1 MIKRVL
7 LENELRTALK
17 RSPIVL
23 LSGPRQCGKTTL
35 AREIVDVTSV
45 NYLDCEDPV
54 TLARLSEPMTALS
67 ALRGF
72 VVIDEVQRRPDLFPV
87 LRVLADRPNNPAR
100 FLILG
105 SASGELLRQSSESLA
120 GRLEV
125 LTMQGFIPGEVD
137 AEALPTLWRRGG
149 FPRSL
154 LAASDDDSYAWRS
167 QFIATLVERDI
178 PSWGVRISP
187 TALTRFWH
195 MLAHYHGQTWNASE
209 MARAMGLSQPTVR
222 HYLDIMTDAF
232 MVRQLQPF
240 HANTLKRQ
248 VKAPKI
254 FIRDAGLLHT
264 LLGYRSERDIYMSPK
279 IGASWEGWI
288 IESIIASVRPD
299 AVWFW
304 ATHAGAEI
312 DLVMVANG
320 RRIGVECKRS
330 DAPRITPSMVTA
342 RTELQLDELF
352 VVYPGPLTYPLADH
366 IQALSIRTLAS
377 QPDYLVCSQ

>member
-1 MIKRVL
+1 MIKRLHLEEEL
-7 LENELRTALK
+7 LTALK

-35 AREIVDVTSV
+35 ARQFVNATSV
-45 NYLDCEDPV
+45 NYFDCEDPIA
-54 TLARLSEPMTALS
+54 LARLGEPMTALG
-67 ALRGF
+67 ALRGI
-72 VVIDEVQRRPDLFPV
+72 VVIDEVQRRPELFPV
-87 LRVLADRPNNPAR
+87 LRVLADRPDNPAT

-125 LTMQGFIPGEVD
+125 LTMQGFNLGEVE
-137 AEALPTLWRRGG
+137 AEVVPTLWQRGG

-154 LAASDDDSYAWRS
+154 LAASDNDSYAWRS
-167 QFIATLVERDI
+167 QFIATLIERDI

-187 TALTRFWH
+187 TALIRFWH
-195 MLAHYHGQTWNASE
+195 MLAHYHGQTWNAAE

-240 HANTLKRQ
+240 HANTMKRQ

-254 FIRDAGLLHT
+254 YIRDAGLLHT
-264 LLGYRSERDIYMSPK
+264 LLGYRSDRDLFMSPK
-279 IGASWEGWI
+279 IGASWEGWV
-288 IESIIASVRPD
+288 IENIIAIARPD
-299 AVWFW
+299 AAWFW

-312 DLVMVANG
+312 DLVMDVRG

-330 DAPRITPSMVTA
+330 DAPRMTPSMVTA
-342 RTELQLDELF
+342 RTELHLDDIF
-352 VVYPGPLTYPLADH
+352 VVYPGPLTYPLAEH
-366 IQALSIRTLAS
+366 VHALSLQTLLS
-377 QPDYLVCSQ
+377 QPDFFNAPA